1 MDTDPQEI
9 ARGIAARLE
18 QAWNA
23 GDGEG
28 FAAPF
33 TEAADFVDLRGTH
46 HHGRAEIAEG
56 HVGIFG
62 SIYRDSRITY
72 VVTGARAIGTE
83 VIVAHSTGHLAV
95 PAGPL
100 AGERDAVQTLV
111 IAREDGAWKVT
122 AFHNTL
128 VAPPPGSR

>member
-1 MDTDPQEI
+1 MDTDPQGV

-62 SIYRDSRITY
+62 SIYRGSRITY
-72 VVTGARAIGTE
+72 VVTDARPLVPE
-83 VIVAHSTGHLAV
+83 VILTHLAGHLSA
-95 PAGPL
+95 PSGPL
-100 AGERDAVQTLV
+100 AGENDAVLTLV
-111 IAREDGAWKVT
+111 LVREGGEWKVD
-122 AFHNTL
+122 ALHNTR
-128 VAPPPGSR
+128 VMPSA